1 MNTHHN
7 PSISRPI
14 ISRLLTELGEQW
26 EDISYHNDTMAS
38 IGFETLE
45 GDWIKILV
53 PNALE
58 CDEMSEETSIFF
70 VNVCD
75 EFYPRYNTIEELLE
89 AFKGGVS
96 EFYDSIA
103 DRVIAKEA

>member
-1 MNTHHN
+1 
-7 PSISRPI
+7 
-14 ISRLLTELGEQW
+14 
-26 EDISYHNDTMAS
+26 MAS